1 MLFCLLLGFWFSF
14 LWLWMFV
21 HTSWLDCTVVFSS
34 WSKLTADVQHLHVR
48 GFAHAAVW
56 LVGLKLNWG
65 TSIYSKPLN
74 TTLVAV
80 NHISL
85 LKTFNKI
92 NTAWLYFF
100 FPFFLS
106 FFNTLVRACSAS
118 HGLREPRVTHTLENV
133 SFFHCLRVRIS
144 CRTRAVNARRLL
156 LIDTLQEEIKRDALA
171 PVLIHLRRY
180 RRARTWWSVSSALAG
195 KQRSDLFLL
204 SVCLAYFYLKQLFL
218 LPLWTCLPSDEWH
231 CWCVKHHVTMDFH
244 WLLAPPLSVKSFG
257 KQSGQCC
264 LTLLL

>member
-1 MLFCLLLGFWFSF
+1 MVVTIVCLFYSLDAQRPCYPDCFSMMKRKKKLLSTSSFVALLTFSSQFFFFFVDVWLWCVTSLLVSHLSKWHKKSHHHVLIFVQLLLMFHNVILFVVRVFVFF

-65 TSIYSKPLN
+65 TSIYSKPPN
-74 TTLVAV
+74 TTSVAV

-92 NTAWLYFF
+92 DTAF

-106 FFNTLVRACSAS
+106 
-118 HGLREPRVTHTLENV
+118 
-133 SFFHCLRVRIS
+133 
-144 CRTRAVNARRLL
+144 
-156 LIDTLQEEIKRDALA
+156 
-171 PVLIHLRRY
+171 
-180 RRARTWWSVSSALAG
+180 
-195 KQRSDLFLL
+195 
-204 SVCLAYFYLKQLFL
+204 
-218 LPLWTCLPSDEWH
+218 
-231 CWCVKHHVTMDFH
+231 
-244 WLLAPPLSVKSFG
+244 
-257 KQSGQCC
+257 
-264 LTLLL
+264 LTLWCAHAQQVTAWENRGSRTHWKTSAFFIAFGWEFLVEHARWMRDGCSWSTPYRKK